1 MGGCP
6 GFGESGQGL
15 RRWAL
20 VQDAEAHVRPSVLGF
35 VDAGS
40 SSTEEEGDLADVLRG
55 GPADLEH
62 PGLGRGDGRTVGG
75 QSGGEITGARGAHPH
90 SAAADGVDDL
100 LDRAGGDDATAADH
114 QEMVGGLRH
123 LAHQVRGEEDG
134 SSFGGQGTHELADP
148 LHALGVEP
156 VDRLV
161 EDERPGVA

>member
-1 MGGCP
+1 VGAVLDRVLC
-6 GFGESGQGL
+6 Q
-15 RRWAL
+15 
-20 VQDAEAHVRPSVLGF
+20 AHVRLLE
-35 VDAGS
+35 AGAARGQLVQQQPVS
-40 SSTEEEGDLADVLRG
+40 EGDLADVLRG

-75 QSGGEITGARGAHPH
+75 QGGCEITGTRGAHPH
-90 SAAADGVDDL
+90 RAAGDGVDDL

-114 QEMVGGLRH
+114 EELVGGLGH

-134 SSFGGQGTHELADP
+134 SSFGGQGPHELADP

-161 EDERPGVA
+161 EEERPGVA